1 MKLYKFISTILHPTV
16 LPTVGAFLYF
26 IFVTQTFEKRLQLIV
41 LGLIFV
47 LTYIVPILLLF
58 FLKNFGF
65 IKDFQVSTIKERRV
79 PVILMILILYFLGN
93 TIIQIPMIRNL
104 GILFYGTSLSLICIY
119 VLFSIKLKSSLH
131 LVSMGNMLGFFLIMT
146 NVNNLS
152 ILFIII
158 LLIFLSGILASSRLY
173 LKAHTPIELLIGF
186 FFRIYIS
193 ISTIYFLTIDKRL
206 NLFS

>member
-1 MKLYKFISTILHPTV
+1 MKVHKFISTILHPTV
-16 LPTVGAFLYF
+16 LPTTGAFLYF
-26 IFVTQTFEKRLQLIV
+26 IFVTQQFGKRLQLII
-41 LGLIFV
+41 LGLIFI
-47 LTYIVPILLLF
+47 LTYMVPILLLF

-79 PVILMILILYFLGN
+79 PVIFMILILYFLGN

-119 VLFSIKLKSSLH
+119 ILFSAKLKSSLH

-146 NVNNLS
+146 NINNLS

-158 LLIFLSGILASSRLY
+158 PLIFLSGVLASSRLY
-173 LKAHTPIELLIGF
+173 LKAHTPVELLIGF
-186 FFRIYIS
+186 FLGFIAQFTLFIS
-193 ISTIYFLTIDKRL
+193 LQ
-206 NLFS
+206 

>member
-1 MKLYKFISTILHPTV
+1 MKIHKFISTILHPTV
-16 LPTVGAFLYF
+16 LPTAGAFLYF
-26 IFVTQTFEKRLQLIV
+26 IFVTQQFGKRLQLII
-41 LGLIFV
+41 LGLIFI

-79 PVILMILILYFLGN
+79 PVIFMILILYFLGN

-119 VLFSIKLKSSLH
+119 ILFSAKLKSSLH

-146 NVNNLS
+146 NINNLS

-158 LLIFLSGILASSRLY
+158 PLIFLSGVLASSRLY
-173 LKAHTPIELLIGF
+173 LKAHTPVELLIGF
-186 FFRIYIS
+186 FLGFIAQFTLFIS
-193 ISTIYFLTIDKRL
+193 LQ
-206 NLFS
+206 

>member
-1 MKLYKFISTILHPTV
+1 MKLHKFISTILHPTV

-186 FFRIYIS
+186 FLGFIS
-193 ISTIYFLTIDKRL
+193 QFL
-206 NLFS
+206 LFTSLQ

>member
-1 MKLYKFISTILHPTV
+1 MKVHKFISTILHPTL
-16 LPTVGAFLYF
+16 LPTAGAFLYF
-26 IFVTQTFEKRLQLIV
+26 IFVTQQFGKRLQLII
-41 LGLIFV
+41 LGLIFI

-79 PVILMILILYFLGN
+79 PVIFMILILYFLGN
-93 TIIQIPMIRNL
+93 TIIQIPMIRNF

-119 VLFSIKLKSSLH
+119 ILFSIKLKSSLH

-158 LLIFLSGILASSRLY
+158 LLIFLSGNSAKLAETV
-173 LKAHTPIELLIGF
+173 A
-186 FFRIYIS
+186 
-193 ISTIYFLTIDKRL
+193 
-206 NLFS
+206 

>member
-1 MKLYKFISTILHPTV
+1 MKLHKFISTILHPIV
-16 LPTVGAFLYF
+16 LPTAGAFLYF
-26 IFVTQTFEKRLQLIV
+26 IFITQQFEKRLQLII
-41 LGLIFV
+41 LGLIFI

-65 IKDFQVSTIKERRV
+65 IKNFQVSTIKERRV
-79 PVILMILILYFLGN
+79 PVIFMIFILYFLGN

-119 VLFSIKLKSSLH
+119 ILFSAKLKSSLH

-146 NVNNLS
+146 NINNLS

-158 LLIFLSGILASSRLY
+158 PLIFLSGILASSRLY

-186 FFRIYIS
+186 FLGFIS
-193 ISTIYFLTIDKRL
+193 QFTLFISLQ
-206 NLFS
+206 

>member
-1 MKLYKFISTILHPTV
+1 MKLHKFISTILHPTV

-79 PVILMILILYFLGN
+79 PVIFMILILYFLGN

-131 LVSMGNMLGFFLIMT
+131 LVSIGNMLGFFLIMT

-186 FFRIYIS
+186 FLGFIS
-193 ISTIYFLTIDKRL
+193 QFLLFISLQ
-206 NLFS
+206 

>member
-1 MKLYKFISTILHPTV
+1 MKLHKFISTILHPTV

-41 LGLIFV
+41 LGIIFV

-152 ILFIII
+152 ILFIIL

-186 FFRIYIS
+186 FLGFIS
-193 ISTIYFLTIDKRL
+193 QFLLFISLQ
-206 NLFS
+206 

>member
-1 MKLYKFISTILHPTV
+1 MKVHKFISTILHPTV
-16 LPTVGAFLYF
+16 LPTAGAFLYF
-26 IFVTQTFEKRLQLIV
+26 IFVTQQFGKRLQLII
-41 LGLIFV
+41 LGLIFI
-47 LTYIVPILLLF
+47 LTYMVPILLMF

-79 PVILMILILYFLGN
+79 PVIFMILILYFLGN

-119 VLFSIKLKSSLH
+119 ILFSAKLKSSLH

-146 NVNNLS
+146 NINNLS

-158 LLIFLSGILASSRLY
+158 PLIFLSGVLASSRLY
-173 LKAHTPIELLIGF
+173 LKAHTPVELLIGF
-186 FFRIYIS
+186 FLGFIAQFTLFIS
-193 ISTIYFLTIDKRL
+193 LQ
-206 NLFS
+206 

>member
-1 MKLYKFISTILHPTV
+1 MS
-16 LPTVGAFLYF
+16 FLYF
-26 IFVTQTFEKRLQLIV
+26 IFVTQSFEKRLQLIV
-41 LGLIFV
+41 LGLIFL

-79 PVILMILILYFLGN
+79 PVIFMILILYFLGN
-93 TIIQIPMIRNL
+93 TILQIPMIRNL

-119 VLFSIKLKSSLH
+119 LLFSAKLKSSLH

-186 FFRIYIS
+186 FLGFTSQFLLFIS
-193 ISTIYFLTIDKRL
+193 LQ
-206 NLFS
+206 